1 MCMSMHGICS
11 EEGHVHAKDFCSRL
25 PQTMVYVYINKN
37 RLLPSSSSTDSSP
50 QLANLILGE
59 NSTAEAKMINYWILL
74 KGLLIRKKLANF
86 HLIGGDCRVD

>member
-1 MCMSMHGICS
+1 MQRIFTLDCQRPC
-11 EEGHVHAKDFCSRL
+11 
-25 PQTMVYVYINKN
+25 VYLNKN

-86 HLIGGDCRVD
+86 HLIGGGSAGLTEENTDEINIFIG